1 MKINEKSIANYVHTG
16 GFNRLAGRPSA
27 PGSWQPAHRSRWWKS
42 TITLL
47 GMTFLAVG
55 LFFVFF

>member
-1 MKINEKSIANYVHTG
+1 MRPQKKGIADYVHTG

-27 PGSWQPAHRSRWWKS
+27 PGSWQPAHRSRWWKL

-47 GMTFLAVG
+47 GTVFLSVG